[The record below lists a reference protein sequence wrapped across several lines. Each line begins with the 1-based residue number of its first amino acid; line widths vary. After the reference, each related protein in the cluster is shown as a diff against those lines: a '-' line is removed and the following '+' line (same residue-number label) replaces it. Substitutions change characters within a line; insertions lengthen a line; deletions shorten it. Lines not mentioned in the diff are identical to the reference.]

1 EMFFKSDASPGANL
15 YLCTATNTW
24 TPVAGAGAGTVTN
37 TGGLLGLDLP
47 LFGAGGN
54 DVKTG
59 TRTGSGNTVVVS
71 QSPTIVQPVI
81 ADFTNMLHGHT
92 NPAGGGQLS
101 LSAILP
107 ANLSGD
113 GTKLG

>member
-1 EMFFKSDASPGANL
+1 MSQGTALQALTDAYRAFGDRS
-15 YLCTATNTW
+15 YLT
-24 TPVAGAGAGTVTN
+24 VARRA
-37 TGGLLGLDLP
+37 LP

-107 ANLSGD
+107 AIPIISLSFSMKR
-113 GTKLG
+113 TLA